1 MTTST
6 DMVSNQAKKKQK
18 KISYKKRTVLSGG
31 PKQPSGS
38 AKNQA
43 NLRSQKPGDPV
54 KSKQPKNNICT
65 FPLHEEGVFSADE
78 AEESQDLSLS
88 TATLK
93 LDKNELSIKLK
104 SDLVRTV
111 AEKVDLIY
119 NKFNSLLMQQE
130 RIIEESGGGEEKAR
144 ALNEQR
150 ANFSAEMVGELEKN
164 IDFGEFGD
172 VSSNPELIKQ
182 LQQVYLQL
190 KQNGVGVQKKEG
202 KASVAEVVEIK
213 KCKSLYFQET

>member
-1 MTTST
+1 
-6 DMVSNQAKKKQK
+6 MVSNQAKKKQK
-18 KISYKKRTVLSGG
+18 KISYKKRTALSGG
-31 PKQPSGS
+31 PKQPGGS
-38 AKNQA
+38 AKNQT
-43 NLRSQKPGDPV
+43 NLKAHKPGDPV
-54 KSKQPKNNICT
+54 KSKQHKNNMCT
-65 FPLHEEGVFSADE
+65 FPLQEEGVASADE

-104 SDLVRTV
+104 SDMVRAV

-150 ANFSAEMVGELEKN
+150 ANFSAEMAGELEKN

-172 VSSNPELIKQ
+172 VSSNPELIRQ
-182 LQQVYLQL
+182 LQQVYMQL
-190 KQNGVGVQKKEG
+190 KQNGVGVQKKKEKG
-202 KASVAEVVEIK
+202 EKAPVTEVVEIM
-213 KCKSLYFQET
+213 KCMSL